1 MTENQLLQ
9 TRRGAIAAALAAAS
23 GAAAIATAARA
34 AAQAGAVTTADPT
47 GFTGDAHDFDYH
59 IGDWTMANR
68 RLKKRWVSNPEW
80 DEFPGTDR
88 YVKYLGGIVN
98 VDEAVF
104 PTKGFSGLSIRVFD
118 PGRRLWS
125 EYWINASTSGTPL
138 APPMVGGFRGD
149 HGLFYGDDVDDG
161 QPVKVRFIRTKQPPD
176 KDRWEQAFSRD
187 GGVTWETNWT
197 TDFTR
202 VRS

>member
-1 MTENQLLQ
+1 VTENHQLQ
-9 TRRGAIAAALAAAS
+9 TRRGALAWALAAAGGIAS
-23 GAAAIATAARA
+23 IAASAEAESQAATPAAEA
-34 AAQAGAVTTADPT
+34 AGY
-47 GFTGDAHDFDYH
+47 TGDVHDFDYH
-59 IGDWTMANR
+59 IGDWTMMNR
-68 RLKKRWVSNPEW
+68 RLKKRWTADPQW

-88 YVKYLGGIVN
+88 YVKYLGGVIN

-104 PTKGFSGLSIRVFD
+104 PTKGFSGLSVRVFD
-118 PGRRLWS
+118 PARRCWS
-125 EYWINASTSGTPL
+125 EYWINSTTTGTPL
-138 APPMVGGFRGD
+138 APPMVGGYRGNQ
-149 HGLFYGDDVDDG
+149 GLFYGDDVDDG

-187 GGVTWETNWT
+187 GGATWETNWT